1 MPPRRTSGVS
11 LPSCFT
17 ALEKFRDAALTVGV
31 GRLFVSR
38 PTGPPLAERR
48 QSLPPHGYAIG
59 NRQLDRNQRGR
70 SPMTTVAAGLWP
82 PMALQQAP
90 ATTVSA
96 VALLL
101 PLPA

>member
-11 LPSCFT
+11 LPSCSA

-48 QSLPPHGYAIG
+48 QAYHHMVTQSA
-59 NRQLDRNQRGR
+59 
-70 SPMTTVAAGLWP
+70 
-82 PMALQQAP
+82 
-90 ATTVSA
+90 TVSSTGISEA
-96 VALLL
+96 GA
-101 PLPA
+101 P